1 MGLLPS
7 AEGKRLLK
15 QTHADKDSVSVP
27 KFPLLFCRLCAVK
40 TETTAAPAVTAV
52 SRTAPPAQGALM
64 LFPGSPNWAPWPSRT
79 PSTTS
84 NVTTRAAALQ
94 ERPAANCRQESGAA
108 ARWSRCVHHWLHF
121 ISCTISEVFYALT
134 TSVTHVTF
142 ISDNINITKTWLQ
155 QSVVDVKQNIHLIWF
170 LSLNLNIGVESIFR
184 MCAEGRL
191 TSDSVNCWNASAVNE
206 LTIWKWV
213 WRQYEQ
219 IGLKIPL
226 PSPLQ
231 AVCCEDHEHCCPQG
245 YTCNMQTGTCEK
257 KDHDVLIHTLP
268 QIKVVQSEPRDT
280 EDDTDIPCDST
291 GAFHC
296 PERDTCC
303 KISATE
309 WACCPSPRVRP
320 HSHTSTSCFI
330 SSLYECLIRLCYL
343 TWFLLRNVDH
353 VTSERDVTWSKHL
366 CLVEHSVWHRG
377 HFHCFILFCYS
388 FTRLQGN
395 LGYYSD

>member
-1 MGLLPS
+1 MTEPDAVNDVKCDDKSSCASGTTCCKL
-7 AEGKRLLK
+7 
-15 QTHADKDSVSVP
+15 QTGEWGCC
-27 KFPLLFCRLCAVK
+27 PLVK
-40 TETTAAPAVTAV
+40 VCTSMT
-52 SRTAPPAQGALM
+52 SLYLM
-64 LFPGSPNWAPWPSRT
+64 YDFRGFLRS
-79 PSTTS
+79 
-84 NVTTRAAALQ
+84 
-94 ERPAANCRQESGAA
+94 
-108 ARWSRCVHHWLHF
+108 HH
-121 ISCTISEVFYALT
+121 

-155 QSVVDVKQNIHLIWF
+155 QSVVDAKQNIHLIRF

-184 MCAEGRL
+184 ICAEGRL

-219 IGLKIPL
+219 IGLNILL

-366 CLVEHSVWHRG
+366 CLVEHSVLHRG